1 MESIDLCKECTVSD
15 DYDPGDPD
23 CFTCSDCACYTC
35 EYLHACVGQ
44 CQQME

>member
-1 MESIDLCKECTVSD
+1 MMESIDLCKECTVSD

-35 EYLHACVGQ
+35 LCWSVSANGVI
-44 CQQME
+44 